1 LDELSSHITSGSRDW
16 TKFYR
21 KDGPCTFIMAQNVRP
36 MKFDSTYRQGVA
48 PPAGDRDRVRTKT
61 IIDDI
66 LVTIVGANTGD
77 SCRVSRSLKEYYV
90 CQSVALVR
98 PALPGISRFLEIFLN
113 SQAHGVTQF
122 REFMYGQ
129 GRPHL
134 SFDQIRSTAIFLPP
148 LAELEEIVRR
158 VGALL
163 AIADR
168 LEARYEKARVQV
180 DKLTQSTLSK
190 AFRGELVPTEAAL
203 AKAEGRDYE
212 TAEQLL
218 ARIRGDDTVSSRTA
232 LKRGRKAQ
240 VSAGSPTT
248 SKRQPSASSQARG
261 STRSSTK

>member
-1 LDELSSHITSGSRDW
+1 VKVRDL
-16 TKFYR
+16 
-21 KDGPCTFIMAQNVRP
+21 P
-36 MKFDSTYRQGVA
+36 
-48 PPAGDRDRVRTKT
+48 RT
-61 IIDDI
+61 
-66 LVTIVGANTGD
+66 
-77 SCRVSRSLKEYYV
+77 
-90 CQSVALVR
+90 VALIANIVMPDHLPIRRVQERDAVLAPRHARLVQAASVPLRLRQNILRAKRELLRLNNTNDPATHDERVIRR
-98 PALPGISRFLEIFLN
+98 PRRGRELLN
-113 SQAHGVTQF
+113 STTIKRQERPLRIWRDPPTGTSQLFINELFPRYPF
-122 REFMYGQ
+122 RIRSSM
-129 GRPHL
+129 

-232 LKRGRKAQ
+232 L
-240 VSAGSPTT
+240 
-248 SKRQPSASSQARG
+248 
-261 STRSSTK
+261 